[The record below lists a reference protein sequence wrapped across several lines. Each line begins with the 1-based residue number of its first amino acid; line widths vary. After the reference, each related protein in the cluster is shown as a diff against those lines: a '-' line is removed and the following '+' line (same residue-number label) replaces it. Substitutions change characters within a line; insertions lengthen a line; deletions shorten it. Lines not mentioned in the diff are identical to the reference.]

1 MQIESDKVI
10 FNEKPE
16 MKAREI
22 TEAAKEALISGKFDM
37 VRVNFANPDMVGH
50 TGDLEASK
58 VVCLPPFPWH
68 SCHLPLLC
76 TSGVLFTPH
85 RRKSRG
91 RGIFYATLYRCTY
104 HDFLVWFGEWWLQ
117 KAVSGQSVVL
127 RIARGHV
134 HGRMCWLECGQSC
147 FMYWA
152 ASHRDA
158 GPRVGRSVLSAC
170 LWQLFVAVE

>member
-58 VVCLPPFPWH
+58 VVCLPPLPLRA
-68 SCHLPLLC
+68 CHLPLLC
-76 TSGVLFTPH
+76 TNGVLFTPH
-85 RRKSRG
+85 R
-91 RGIFYATLYRCTY
+91 
-104 HDFLVWFGEWWLQ
+104 
-117 KAVSGQSVVL
+117 
-127 RIARGHV
+127 
-134 HGRMCWLECGQSC
+134 M
-147 FMYWA
+147 
-152 ASHRDA
+152 
-158 GPRVGRSVLSAC
+158 RS
-170 LWQLFVAVE
+170 